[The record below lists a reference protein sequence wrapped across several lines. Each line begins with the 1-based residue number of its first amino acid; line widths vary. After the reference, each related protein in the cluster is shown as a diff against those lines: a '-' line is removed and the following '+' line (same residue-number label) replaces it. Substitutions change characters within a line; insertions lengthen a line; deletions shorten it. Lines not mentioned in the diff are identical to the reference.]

1 MTGKAQSL
9 LGKIFTGAYGLLR
22 DSLSDQDAAML
33 LNTLIQWLIQLCN
46 SGAPKVVI
54 KKLCSALVSYYL
66 RPSGVWKQCIR
77 HLVLCMNDGEV
88 IPVTSMYQR
97 PPTSSVVPSL
107 TLNSTL
113 AILWFARSLA
123 EEVGKAYSSS
133 LQTYASSIW
142 RWSFE
147 VLTMTI

>member
-1 MTGKAQSL
+1 MPTR
-9 LGKIFTGAYGLLR
+9 AYEISR
-22 DSLSDQDAAML
+22 DSLNDQDAALL

-46 SGAPKVVI
+46 SGASKVVI
-54 KKLCSALVSYYL
+54 KKLCAALVSYYL

-88 IPVTSMYQR
+88 IPVTSMDHR

-107 TLNSTL
+107 SPNSTL
-113 AILWFARSLA
+113 AILWFARTLA

-133 LQTYASSIW
+133 LQTYESSSW
-142 RWSFE
+142 R
-147 VLTMTI
+147 